1 MDQSQTEKIKKVD
14 DSTLSVSMRD
24 FIMEGDGIFDFSSS
38 SLASARLCGYFSS
51 EFAYRPL
58 DDKYKILSH
67 KYGISLY
74 SGADS
79 YSILL
84 KESSLQRVLQDNR
97 VAVVVYPSS
106 MLNKSDNSFFHKN
119 IIAYFDHKAG
129 KFYSI
134 RDNRETKDFDLIL
147 IINTS
152 YNDMAI
158 PEDIK
163 RNYKGYEVFCVG
175 NFLNVDG
182 NKDLQTIDMY
192 KSTELSVLDRPVIAI
207 AGLCSG
213 LGKWDVQLSL
223 LKKMKEDGL
232 EIGAVSNNPIGLLY
246 DINVFA
252 FPNKLKFPDVVY
264 SINRFMYLYEINR
277 DIDAWLVNIGG
288 AIDQINMLNTYNF
301 GKFMD
306 AYLSAANIDIVL
318 LCINPSVDID
328 FLKLEVA
335 YLYKHGVEK
344 VIFVLSHNDI
354 NATTMDYKD
363 GLQTYYV
370 DEKKYNLAFEYL
382 KENMEEM
389 IFGVRDIEN
398 GRLYDYIIE
407 ILS

>member
-1 MDQSQTEKIKKVD
+1 
-14 DSTLSVSMRD
+14 
-24 FIMEGDGIFDFSSS
+24 
-38 SLASARLCGYFSS
+38 
-51 EFAYRPL
+51 
-58 DDKYKILSH
+58 
-67 KYGISLY
+67 
-74 SGADS
+74 
-79 YSILL
+79 
-84 KESSLQRVLQDNR
+84 
-97 VAVVVYPSS
+97 
-106 MLNKSDNSFFHKN
+106 
-119 IIAYFDHKAG
+119 
-129 KFYSI
+129 
-134 RDNRETKDFDLIL
+134 
-147 IINTS
+147 
-152 YNDMAI
+152 MAI

-252 FPNKLKFPDVVY
+252 FPNMLKFPDVVY